1 MLQVFF
7 MKKESSYIHTRSRL
21 LPSASGN
28 DLVAVG
34 TADDGM
40 AVAVKWLEEHHLQE
54 LHRLW
59 SMMSRVKGHV
69 GMSFQPNIVELME
82 IITDDAADV
91 LRAWAV
97 FLPPASG
104 FLSDLH
110 TLHRA
115 SREGFE
121 GDLTIWMT

>member
-1 MLQVFF
+1 

-21 LPSASGN
+21 LPSASGS
-28 DLVAVG
+28 DLVAAG

-40 AVAVKWLEEHHLQE
+40 AVAVKWPEEHHLQE

-59 SMMSRVKGHV
+59 SMMSRVKRHV

-82 IITDDAADV
+82 IIPDDAADF

-97 FLPPASG
+97 FMPPASG
-104 FLSDLH
+104 FLSDLY
-110 TLHRA
+110 TLFQALRG
-115 SREGFE
+115 GFE
-121 GDLTIWMT
+121 GDLTILMA